1 MNSLIPICVNC
12 KYFLKE
18 PTGQHRLTSACAI
31 SAIDPVTG
39 EPTGKA
45 KHAAQYR
52 KDVGLC
58 GPVGKYFQPGEKTV
72 LKKEVPK
79 PEVKTISVEVPEFHG
94 ERLPEIHGDNK
105 FLNSDEVEGYDIVA
119 ASSLGNAEMMP
130 PELSPEDPKEPKK
143 RRGRRAK

>member
-12 KYFLKE
+12 KYFLNE

-39 EPTGKA
+39 ESTGKA

-72 LKKEVPK
+72 LKKEAPK
-79 PEVKTISVEVPEFHG
+79 PEVKTISVEV
-94 ERLPEIHGDNK
+94 PEIHGDNK

-130 PELSPEDPKEPKK
+130 PELLPEDPKEPKK